1 MFRQRHVTAVVVI
14 LIAGLAMAC
23 TTGKERQR
31 PLQTSPIGDSL
42 AQVRQQLEGS
52 WDLVTLEVHP
62 PGGQPVRVNARGVLT
77 YDAYGNLEI
86 DGTITDAAQ
95 AKIAD
100 PGVLAFRGRAVID
113 VASQQLR
120 LLDVQGTVKELT
132 PEVSPD
138 RTRRYQFDGGLLRL
152 TSLDTNGRVSAV
164 VTWKKR

>member
-1 MFRQRHVTAVVVI
+1 MFRQRYVIAAVV
-14 LIAGLAMAC
+14 LLTAGLAMAC

-62 PGGQPVRVNARGVLT
+62 PGGQPVRVNARGVLV

-86 DGTITDAAQ
+86 SGTINDAAL

-100 PGVLAFRGRAVID
+100 SGVLAFKGRAVID
-113 VASQQLR
+113 VAGQQLR
-120 LLDVQGTVKELT
+120 LLDVQTNVTEAT
-132 PEVSPD
+132 PAVSPEK
-138 RTRRYQFDGGLLRL
+138 TRRYQFDGGLLRL
-152 TSLDTNGRVSAV
+152 TSLDKDGRVSAV